1 MVVLVIV
8 AMITMMVLMV
18 AMAVVTW
25 MLHEE
30 HLLAATQPLLG
41 RNREKRVWR
50 WHTEDAPLEISPVR
64 IKWAIKKKIKGGN
77 FSKGGGVDRVLA
89 WLPKANWLGNQTRV
103 HLACLKFFWEAEAIN
118 VRDRDSSWSGHYTSF
133 LVVIIQLN
141 PRCSAWE
148 KWKVKLSQKLDS
160 VKLSRIITVSY
171 GTRWNS
177 RMV

>member
-1 MVVLVIV
+1 MS
-8 AMITMMVLMV
+8 TMMTMMTMMTTMTMMTHNDGFWKVFIWTTCMRKNITRHAPWFLCRGP
-18 AMAVVTW
+18 
-25 MLHEE
+25 LGP
-30 HLLAATQPLLG
+30 HLI
-41 RNREKRVWR
+41 WR
-50 WHTEDAPLEISPVR
+50 
-64 IKWAIKKKIKGGN
+64 KK
-77 FSKGGGVDRVLA
+77 
-89 WLPKANWLGNQTRV
+89 LPKANWLGNQTRV

-118 VRDRDSSWSGHYTSF
+118 VRDRGSSWSGHYTSF